1 MNDAC
6 DLTKFNLFAL
16 QLPPHPPESAALSNF
31 GNDARPTMAHDD
43 TDFVKQERGLNAR
56 AAKMRKTAKASGN
69 KLGVMCEVVD
79 FYSDGT
85 RLSGTIWRP
94 EAAFAKGAAKLPGIL
109 LAHGWG
115 AKRAHLDFSY
125 ALRFAQAG
133 FVTMTFDYRGW
144 GDSDGVLVS
153 VGRQPRTKDNKTA
166 EATLPVRIVRKV
178 VDPAWQRRDLA
189 SAMDYFCGVAGLD
202 TSRIGLWGS
211 SFGSGY
217 VLMQVCLVGVVVGAL
232 PCVEVS

>member
-1 MNDAC
+1 
-6 DLTKFNLFAL
+6 
-16 QLPPHPPESAALSNF
+16 
-31 GNDARPTMAHDD
+31 MAHDD